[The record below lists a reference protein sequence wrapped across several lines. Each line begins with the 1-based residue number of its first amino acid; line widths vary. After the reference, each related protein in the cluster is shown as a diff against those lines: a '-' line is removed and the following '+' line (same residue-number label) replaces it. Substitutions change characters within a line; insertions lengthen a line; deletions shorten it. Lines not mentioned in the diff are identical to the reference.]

1 MNIFIPS
8 EVNMILDRLERAG
21 HEAYI
26 VGGCVRDSI
35 MGAEPSD
42 YDIATSARP
51 ERVKEVFCG
60 ENIIETGLKHGTL
73 TLNIGANNYE
83 ITTFRSDGEY
93 LNNRSPESVRFES
106 DIREDLSRR
115 DFTVNAMAYNPSE
128 GLIDLFGGETDIKNG
143 IIRCV
148 GSPHKRFEE
157 DALRIL
163 RALRFASVLG
173 FEIDESTKRAAI
185 EQKELIS
192 ALSSE
197 RIFSEFKKFICGENA
212 AFILDEFREVFAVFI
227 PELKPTFGFDQ
238 HNKYHC
244 FDVWKHTVTAVSNT
258 EPDVELRI
266 AALFH
271 DIGKPETFFMGDD
284 GNGHFYNHAEVGS
297 EIARR
302 IFNRLKCDNDIKG
315 AVCTLVK
322 YHGIEIINTRKIVK
336 RRLNKFGV
344 ELFNKLIKLKIA
356 DVSALNPEYTKGA
369 EDFYRETQRLTEEII
384 LDGDCFSLSGL
395 EINGKD
401 LIEAGIAEGREI
413 GAILKAALKAV
424 IDGSVSNQKDEL
436 MKFALAAHEE
446 YDCGSRS
453 GK

>member
-1 MNIFIPS
+1 M
-8 EVNMILDRLERAG
+8 
-21 HEAYI
+21 
-26 VGGCVRDSI
+26 
-35 MGAEPSD
+35 
-42 YDIATSARP
+42 
-51 ERVKEVFCG
+51 
-60 ENIIETGLKHGTL
+60 
-73 TLNIGANNYE
+73 
-83 ITTFRSDGEY
+83 
-93 LNNRSPESVRFES
+93 
-106 DIREDLSRR
+106 
-115 DFTVNAMAYNPSE
+115 
-128 GLIDLFGGETDIKNG
+128 
-143 IIRCV
+143 
-148 GSPHKRFEE
+148 
-157 DALRIL
+157 
-163 RALRFASVLG
+163 
-173 FEIDESTKRAAI
+173 
-185 EQKELIS
+185 
-192 ALSSE
+192 
-197 RIFSEFKKFICGENA
+197 
-212 AFILDEFREVFAVFI
+212 
-227 PELKPTFGFDQ
+227 
-238 HNKYHC
+238 
-244 FDVWKHTVTAVSNT
+244 TAVSNT